1 VHKRAVAEHLERLPE
16 AEAGLVEAHM
26 ASQLL
31 LLLDPHGLR
40 LPSTQTMQAAT
51 ELNLRLPPLMPS
63 PTKPQPDRKAD
74 QVRGTQNTHTYT
86 HSDRDGYQHAS
97 KIIARNWY
105 HPIFFSLFTNFIHF
119 SSNLPTLY
127 NVEKIVQPTVY
138 AVFSVVRLAVDD
150 YLVWRKWR
158 PRLFSPTV

>member
-105 HPIFFSLFTNFIHF
+105 HPIFFSLFSLLHEYSIYCGFINTVGSYIRL
-119 SSNLPTLY
+119 SSFHPFQQFFIY
-127 NVEKIVQPTVY
+127 FDEFHSFFI
-138 AVFSVVRLAVDD
+138 
-150 YLVWRKWR
+150 
-158 PRLFSPTV
+158 